1 MIKENYH
8 THTYYC
14 DGKNSPEEMVLK
26 AIELGFNILGFSGHG
41 HTNRDSSYCMSLE
54 NTKKYID
61 DIALLKEKYKKEI
74 LVLCG
79 IEQDM
84 ISTDDVSHF
93 DYVIGSNHYIIRGK
107 NFYPVDGSV
116 EEFQALVKDV
126 YKGSVND
133 FAKEYFENV
142 SEVYNVTKCDI
153 IGHFD
158 LLSKNFERNDIK
170 ENDEYLSYAENAV
183 KKLVKHNVPF
193 EINTG
198 AIARGYRTTP
208 YPSENILKMIKNYGG
223 KIIFTSDC
231 HNKDYLDCY
240 FNEAELLAKKVGF
253 TKRSIIDKNG
263 IKEIDL

>member
-41 HTNRDSSYCMSLE
+41 HTNRDSSYCMSFE
-54 NTKKYID
+54 KTKKYIE
-61 DIALLKEKYKKEI
+61 DITFLKEKYKEKI
-74 LVLCG
+74 LILCG

-84 ISTDDVSHF
+84 ISTDDVSSF
-93 DYVIGSNHYIIRGK
+93 DYVIGSTHYIIKGEK
-107 NFYPVDGSV
+107 FYPVDGSS
-116 EEFQALVKDV
+116 EEFHNLLETV
-126 YKGSVND
+126 YNGD
-133 FAKEYFENV
+133 ILGFAKEYFENV
-142 SEVYNVTKCDI
+142 SHVYEKTNCDI

-158 LLSKNFERNDIK
+158 LLSKNFERCNIK
-170 ENDEYLSYAENAV
+170 ETDEYLFYAENAV
-183 KKLVKHNVPF
+183 KKLVKLNVPF

-253 TKRSIIDKNG
+253 TKRCIIDKNG

>member
-14 DGKNSPEEMVLK
+14 DGKNSPEEMILR
-26 AIELGFNILGFSGHG
+26 AIELGFKILGFSGHG
-41 HTNRDSSYCMSLE
+41 HTNKDSSYCMSLE
-54 NTKKYID
+54 NTKKYVE
-61 DIALLKEKYKKEI
+61 DISALKEKYKGKI
-74 LVLCG
+74 LILCG

-84 ISTDDVSHF
+84 ISTDDVSSF
-93 DYVIGSNHYIIRGK
+93 DYVIGSTHYIFRGGK
-107 NFYPVDGSV
+107 FYSVDGSV
-116 EEFQALVKDV
+116 DEFRNLLEEV
-126 YKGSVND
+126 YNGSVLE

-142 SEVYNVTKCDI
+142 SRVYDETKCDI

-158 LLSKNFERNDIK
+158 LLSKNFERCDIK
-170 ENDEYLSYAENAV
+170 ETDQYLFYAENAI
-183 KKLVKHNVPF
+183 KKLVKNNIPF

-208 YPSENILKMIKNYGG
+208 YPSENILQMIKNYGG

-240 FNEAELLAKKVGF
+240 FKEAEKLAQRVGF
-253 TKRSIIDKNG
+253 TKRSIIDESG
-263 IKEIDL
+263 IREIDL